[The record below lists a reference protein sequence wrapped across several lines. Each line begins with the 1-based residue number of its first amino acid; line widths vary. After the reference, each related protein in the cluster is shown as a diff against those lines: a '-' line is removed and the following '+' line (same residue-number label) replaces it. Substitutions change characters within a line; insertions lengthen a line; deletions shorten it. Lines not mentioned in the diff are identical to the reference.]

1 MTMDTNSY
9 GKTRN
14 TNCYGKLRDAFWF
27 ITSKTINICII
38 NFKPKKKKN
47 NCLKKFKIRIEEN
60 KIYNSRTKIKLN
72 PNFRNQK
79 FFSFF
84 PKLVER

>member
-27 ITSKTINICII
+27 ITSKTMNICII
-38 NFKPKKKKN
+38 NFKPKKKKI
-47 NCLKKFKIRIEEN
+47 CLKKFKIRIEEN